1 MTLKRILQ
9 NSILLI
15 VVGISALVR
24 VDPASRPVTRR
35 IGAPMQQH
43 VPIVV
48 RERRNS
54 VTSSTN
60 WSGYA
65 VTGAQNSVTDVKGS
79 WTVPAVFGCSSS
91 GQPDQYS
98 SFWIGIDGYNSN
110 TVEQIGTES
119 DCIGGVPTYYVWY
132 EFYPHWG
139 YLVDMGAPI
148 YPGDTI
154 SAEVNADSSGLFTLT
169 LKDLTAGKQF
179 ITSTK
184 MKNARRTSAEWIAE
198 APWSGGVLPLAN
210 FDTANFGSQYTGVA
224 STSSATI
231 GSRTGSIGSFGSPTG
246 PSSPVQKITMVT
258 SSGATKAQPSDLSTN
273 GSSFSIQWV
282 SAGP

>member
-1 MTLKRILQ
+1 MTLRKTLR
-9 NSILLI
+9 SGTLI
-15 VVGISALVR
+15 VLVAASALLRFDHSPSHVPPR
-24 VDPASRPVTRR
+24 IALTR
-35 IGAPMQQH
+35 QH

-54 VTSSTN
+54 VTTSTN

-65 VTGAQNSVTDVKGS
+65 VTGAQNSVSNVKGS
-79 WTVPAVFGCSSS
+79 WKVPTVFGCSSA

-119 DCIGGVPTYYVWY
+119 DCIGGVPSYYVWY

-139 YLVDMGAPI
+139 YLVDLGSPI

-154 SAEVNADSSGLFTLT
+154 SAEVKVDNAGLFTLT
-169 LKDLTAGKQF
+169 LKDVTTNKQF
-179 ITSTK
+179 TTSLK
-184 MKNARRTSAEWIAE
+184 MKNARRSSAEWIAE

-210 FDTANFGSQYTGVA
+210 FGTATFGSQYTGVA
-224 STSSATI
+224 NTSSATV
-231 GSRTGSIGSFGSPTG
+231 GGNTRSIGGFGSPTAAG
-246 PSSPVQKITMVT
+246 SPVQKIAMVT
-258 SSGATKAQPSDLSTN
+258 SAGATKAQPSNLSN
-273 GSSFSIQWV
+273 DGASFSIAWV
-282 SAGP
+282 SSGP